1 MDRGGSRSGGRRAV
15 ISLTSTQEAQDQGYQ
30 AESGVAT
37 DPHGDRELG
46 AGGPLL
52 ASATSP
58 LGLMAKLKL

>member
-1 MDRGGSRSGGRRAV
+1 M

-30 AESGVAT
+30 AELGVVT
-37 DPHGDRELG
+37 NPHGDLGLG

-52 ASATSP
+52 ASAASL